1 MAKQNYWG
9 LVKFRPVIRII
20 LFILVAFFLTSCS
33 SDQGGRSAPEPWD
46 HPLRIAVFVGNGTCG
61 DKIVALFRALSAAGF
76 KPLGVLS
83 DDINM
88 GRLNRANFDVFVMP
102 AGEDGSPQGYL
113 DPQYLGNY
121 ETWKN
126 IVTFAEEGGGVVG
139 IEAGA
144 SFLSYIRIG
153 GPVFIGTNPGP
164 GLQNFSFL
172 GSGFGSGAQAAYVS
186 EGGGYYGQSG
196 ADTMAVDDLGR
207 PAVVGYEY
215 GGGRVVFCS
224 FDPEL
229 RGDSELDW
237 TIWDNWDMGEIHPDS
252 EGCWILLARMI
263 NWACS
268 GNASAPKISATNPTG
283 SRVAVV
289 STHTINGGPSPSLL
303 PAFARAIESAG
314 HLPLAIRFQEIYDG
328 RLTTQNFGVAAF
340 PGGTVG
346 GYSYGLSGYETAILD
361 FVYQGGSYY
370 GVCAG
375 AYYASA
381 YMVWN
386 GSNYYVPLL
395 GFFPGTDTGPL
406 TEIAPWPNWAL
417 TPVQIGDPVIG
428 DMGTQ
433 QQMYYGGG
441 WKSPYPYVDVAA
453 TYVVPGPD
461 NGAADAIRFT
471 YGSGRI
477 FLVGT
482 HPEARSGSAEDWLFW
497 DNWAPGATV
506 PVVNPDNPWIFVNAV
521 FNNWLIH

>member
-1 MAKQNYWG
+1 MAKRNCRE
-9 LVKFRPVIRII
+9 LIKCIPVV
-20 LFILVAFFLTSCS
+20 LFILAAVLLTSCS
-33 SDQGGRSAPEPWD
+33 SSQSGNSAPAPPD
-46 HPLRIAVFVGNGTCG
+46 HPLKIAVFVDNGACG
-61 DKIVALFRALSAAGF
+61 DKVIALFRTLSAAGF

-88 GRLNRANFDVFVMP
+88 GRLNRANFDVFIIP

-113 DPQYLGNY
+113 NPQYLGNY

-153 GPVFIGTNPGP
+153 GPVFIATAPGP
-164 GLQNFSFL
+164 GLQNFTVL
-172 GSGFGSGAQAAYVS
+172 DSGFGCGTQAAYVS
-186 EGGGYYGQSG
+186 AGGGYYGPSG
-196 ADTMAVDDLGR
+196 ADTVAVDDLGR
-207 PAVVGYEY
+207 PAIVSYKFGK
-215 GGGRVVFCS
+215 GRVVFCS

-237 TIWDNWDMGEIHPDS
+237 TIWDNWDLGGVHPNS
-252 EGCWILLARMI
+252 VGCWVLLARMV

-268 GNASAPKISATNPTG
+268 GNASAPDISATNPAG
-283 SRVAVV
+283 SRVAIV
-289 STHTINGGPSPSLL
+289 STHTANGGPSPSLQ

-328 RLTTQNFGVAAF
+328 SLTTQNFDVAAF
-340 PGGTVG
+340 PGGTVA
-346 GYSYGLSGYETAILD
+346 GYSYGLSGYETAILN

-386 GSNYYVPLL
+386 GSYYNVPLL
-395 GFFPGTDTGPL
+395 GLFPGTDTGPL

-417 TPVQIGDPVIG
+417 TPVKINDPVLG

-441 WKSPYPYVDVAA
+441 WKSPDPFVEVAA
-453 TYVVPGPD
+453 TYVVPGSHY
-461 NGAADAIRFT
+461 GAADAIRFT

-477 FLVGT
+477 FIVGT
-482 HPEARSGSAEDWLFW
+482 HPEARSGSTEDWLYW
-497 DNWAPGATV
+497 DDWAPGTNT
-506 PVVNPDNPWIFVNAV
+506 PVVNPDNPWIFVDAI
-521 FNNWLIH
+521 FNKWLIH